1 MSTSPA
7 EINRQPLCVVG
18 PSDSGKT
25 TFLESVI
32 DHLST
37 VGQVGTIKSIH
48 HDIEPDT
55 PGKDTYR
62 HRQAGAETV
71 VGVTPSLSFQ
81 ISTNGKTDTE
91 SQADRLETIVSDL
104 NASGYQFILIEGFH
118 SSSYPKL
125 ILTESDETDLSAYDI
140 APPIV
145 GRTTRQEAD
154 AKAVASAIVD
164 GTLFQ

>member
-1 MSTSPA
+1 MSRSPA
-7 EINRQPLCVVG
+7 EMKRQPLCVVG

-25 TFLESVI
+25 TFLESLI

-81 ISTNGKTDTE
+81 ISTNGKADTE
-91 SQADRLETIVSDL
+91 NEADMLEAIVSDL
-104 NASGYQFILIEGFH
+104 KTNGYQFILIEGFH
-118 SSSYPKL
+118 TSSYPKF
-125 ILTESDETDLSAYDI
+125 ILSDGGEADLTAYDVS
-140 APPIV
+140 PPVV
-145 GRTTRQEAD
+145 GRTTRQEVDSEAI
-154 AKAVASAIVD
+154 ASAIID

>member
-1 MSTSPA
+1 MSTLPTNT
-7 EINRQPLCVVG
+7 EIQPLCIVG

-25 TFLESVI
+25 TFLESLI
-32 DHLST
+32 GHLSV

-81 ISTNGKTDTE
+81 ISTSGKADTE
-91 SQADRLETIVSDL
+91 DEADMLDTVVSDL
-104 NASGYQFILIEGFH
+104 KTSGYQFILIEGFD
-118 SSSYPKL
+118 SSSYPKYV
-125 ILTESDETDLSAYDI
+125 LTDSNETDRSTYDI
-140 APPIV
+140 APPVV
-145 GRTTRQEAD
+145 GRASLDETNS
-154 AKAVASAIVD
+154 KAVASAIID
-164 GTLFQ
+164 GTLFR